1 MDIQTNN
8 KVAISKGG
16 TPIMKR
22 AILFT
27 GAIFVVLFSW
37 MPAFPGE
44 FTPEDAKN
52 LTVKAV
58 DLIEKMGIDKAREI
72 LHDKNG
78 GYRQGAKGEL
88 YVFVVDWNGVWLAYP
103 PRPSG
108 VGKNVLNVKDPDG
121 KYLVKDMIAITQNKD
136 EGWSEYR
143 WLNPETGKIQHK
155 ISYVKRIPGQK
166 MFAASGIYK

>member
-1 MDIQTNN
+1 
-8 KVAISKGG
+8 
-16 TPIMKR
+16 MKR

-27 GAIFVVLFSW
+27 GALCVVLFSW
-37 MPAFPGE
+37 ITANAGN
-44 FTPEDAKN
+44 FTPEDAKE
-52 LTVKAV
+52 LTIRAV
-58 DLIEKMGIDKAREI
+58 DVIEKMGIEKAREI

-78 GYRQGAKGEL
+78 GYREGAKGEL

-121 KYLVKDMIAITQNKD
+121 KYLVKEMISIARQKG

-143 WLNPETGKIQHK
+143 WVNPETGKIQHK
-155 ISYVKRIPGQK
+155 ISYVKRIPGK
-166 MFAASGIYK
+166 EMFAASGIYK